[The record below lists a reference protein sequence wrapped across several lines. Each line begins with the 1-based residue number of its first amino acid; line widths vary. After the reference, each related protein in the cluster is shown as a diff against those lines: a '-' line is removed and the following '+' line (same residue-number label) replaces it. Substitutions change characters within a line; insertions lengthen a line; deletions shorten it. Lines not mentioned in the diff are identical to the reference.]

1 MDTKNNGVSVHEGS
15 EEEDSN
21 CCCCALFKRPS
32 KHKADDHGKV
42 EQDDIQKN
50 KEIVSVQEPPVTQQ
64 PMTSQ
69 SLHVP
74 DEASNCAQTNQNG
87 TVNPSETNSDDPN
100 SSQQNT
106 QDPKPEAIPNKYKSV
121 KEYMKVENFM
131 NEF

>member
-15 EEEDSN
+15 EEEGSN

-32 KHKADDHGKV
+32 KNKADDHGKV
-42 EQDDIQKN
+42 EQNDIQNN
-50 KEIVSVQEPPVTQQ
+50 KEIVAVQEPPVTQQ

-74 DEASNCAQTNQNG
+74 DQVSSGAQTNQNG
-87 TVNPSETNSDDPN
+87 TVNSSETNSDDPN

-106 QDPKPEAIPNKYKSV
+106 QVPKPEAMPNKYKSV